1 MTNDTPPLPSVARR
15 HGLIFRERDHLMHFA
30 PEVARM
36 TAINNSGM
44 DVKRFAAVILSLLLF
59 STSSKAEE
67 GMSIETSWDHIPRC
81 AGRLGKNATMKIRNA
96 PRGTKFISATLTSG
110 EAEYGGDR
118 VPLPENGIIPE
129 GAIPMMSPCT
139 PGTYRWTISAED
151 ASGRILRTIK
161 KDLPFP

>member
-1 MTNDTPPLPSVARR
+1 M
-15 HGLIFRERDHLMHFA
+15 
-30 PEVARM
+30 
-36 TAINNSGM
+36 
-44 DVKRFAAVILSLLLF
+44 KRFAAAILSLLLF
-59 STSSKAEE
+59 SSSSKAEE

-110 EAEYGGDR
+110 EAEFGGDR

-139 PGTYRWTISAED
+139 PGNYRWTNKRRGRSA
-151 ASGRILRTIK
+151 RRL
-161 KDLPFP
+161 LPSRSCRCGGQ